1 MNNLQ
6 LELVKKKERLAEL
19 KQRKVEREQVISSI
33 YLLFIFLLLFINI
46 FNFVRI
52 KS

>member
-33 YLLFIFLLLFINI
+33 YLLFIFLLLFIKI